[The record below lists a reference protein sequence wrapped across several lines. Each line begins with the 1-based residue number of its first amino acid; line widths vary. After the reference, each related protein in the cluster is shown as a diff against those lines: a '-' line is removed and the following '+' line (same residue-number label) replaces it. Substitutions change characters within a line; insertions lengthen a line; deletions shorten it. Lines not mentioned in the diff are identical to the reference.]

1 MSIPLKDPPVPATV
15 PSASESAD
23 PTAGPSRETSNLL
36 TLAAHQIV
44 WRVGWTFKTESII
57 VPAFL
62 DNLAGQGWVRGLL
75 PLLKYLGQSVPPVF
89 SAETLKGV
97 RQKKWALALLAVLA
111 SLPYL
116 GLAGIWLAF
125 AGEKQ
130 WWMAPLLLAIQF
142 VFFAFYGLY
151 LMAFGTVQG
160 KLIRPTRRGQL
171 LWGATFWG
179 LFPTVLFCWWLMP
192 GWLETPMPGYG
203 YLFLSVGIAF
213 LGSALVACFLREPSS
228 GAGERAPAPTNG
240 VTETVR
246 TLRRD
251 ANLRRLVALILL
263 SGIGLVVI
271 PHYQWFARERLG
283 LTDAN
288 LVLFVITH
296 TTAVSIYSLLLGPAA
311 DRWGYRLTLRL
322 AILGAAIAPAY
333 ALCVPHLAGVGPK
346 WFWVVFIP
354 LGLTP
359 LVPTLLANYA
369 LELCP
374 PRHHPRYLSIVNL
387 ALLPPFLLSPMVG
400 RLVDLTSF
408 EAVAWGTFVVMLA
421 CAGLTFWLDEPRH
434 RAHLV
439 TVGREEV

>member
-1 MSIPLKDPPVPATV
+1 VPETV
-15 PSASESAD
+15 GPAAASAVPE
-23 PTAGPSRETSNLL
+23 RETQNLL

-89 SAETLKGV
+89 SAETLKAV
-97 RQKKWALALLAVLA
+97 RQKKWALAVLAALA

-116 GLAGIWLAF
+116 VLAGVFLAF
-125 AGEKQ
+125 AGQKQ
-130 WWMAPLLLAIQF
+130 WWMAPLLLAVQL
-142 VFFAFYGLY
+142 VFFGVYGLY
-151 LMAFGTVQG
+151 LIAFGTVQG

-179 LFPTVLFCWWLMP
+179 LFPTILFCWWLMP
-192 GWLETPMPGYG
+192 GWLESPVPGYG

-213 LGSALVACFLREPSS
+213 LGSALIVGLLREPSS
-228 GAGERAPAPTNG
+228 AAGDRPPAPANG

-251 ANLRRLVALILL
+251 PNLRRLVAIILL
-263 SGIGLVVI
+263 SGMGLVVI

-296 TTAVSIYSLLLGPAA
+296 TTAVTVYSLVLGPAA

-322 AILGAAIAPAY
+322 TILGAAIAPAY
-333 ALCVPHLAGVGPK
+333 ALFVPRLASVGPE

-359 LVPTLLANYA
+359 LVPTILANYA
-369 LELCP
+369 LELCAP
-374 PRHHPRYLSIVNL
+374 HHHPRYLSIVNL
-387 ALLPPFLLSPMVG
+387 ALFPPFLLSPAVG
-400 RLVDLTSF
+400 KVVDLAGF
-408 EAVAWGTFVVMLA
+408 EAVAGATFFVMLG
-421 CAGLTFWLDEPRH
+421 CAGLTFWLDEPR
-434 RAHLV
+434 RKSSCQLSV
-439 TVGREEV
+439 DSSGCPVENRQLTPDN